1 VDWELDE
8 DQRMIRDSVREFV
21 DAEVAPRA
29 GEWDREERFPSQ
41 VFRQLGEMGLFGM
54 TVSEAWGGSELDLL
68 SYCLVLE
75 ELARGDASTCVAI
88 SVTNSVWAAPLEHW
102 GSDEQKARW
111 LEPSARGEWLG
122 AFCLSEPEVGS
133 DAAALTTRAERDGDG
148 YLINGTKMWVTN
160 GAVCGAMLVFAVTD
174 PEADRG
180 RISAF
185 VVPRDADGV
194 AVIQEEEKLGLRSSR
209 TNQIAFGDCRVG
221 PGQRLGEEGQGLEI
235 ALGSLDGGRAGIA
248 AQAVGIARAALE
260 AALAYAREREA
271 FGGPIGR
278 FECLQSKLARMA
290 TEIRAARLLYLRAA
304 GLRQA
309 GEADTRAAAM
319 AKLYASEMANRV
331 AYEAIQIHGGYGY
344 VVDYPVERLYR
355 DARVTTIYEG
365 TSEIQRLVIARRL
378 LREADGGAGG
388 VLNAG

>member
-1 VDWELDE
+1 MPEIRGNAVDWELDE

-21 DAEVAPRA
+21 AAEVAPEA
-29 GEWDREERFPSQ
+29 AEWDRDRRFPEE

-54 TVSEAWGGSELDLL
+54 TVSESWGGAGLDLV

-88 SVTNSVWAAPLEHW
+88 SVTNSVWAAPLERW
-102 GSDEQKARW
+102 GTDEQRRRW

-122 AFCLSEPEVGS
+122 AFCLSEPDVGS
-133 DAAALTTRAERDGDG
+133 DAAALGTRAERDGDG
-148 YLINGTKMWVTN
+148 YVLNGTKMWVTN
-160 GAVCGAMLVFAVTD
+160 GSVCGAMLVFAVTD
-174 PEADRG
+174 PDAERG

-185 VVPRDADGV
+185 VVPRAAQGV

-209 TNQIAFGDCRVG
+209 TNQIAFDDCRV
-221 PGQRLGEEGQGLEI
+221 PTAQRLGEEGQGLEI

-248 AQAVGIARAALE
+248 AQAVGIAHAALE
-260 AALAYAREREA
+260 AAVSYAREREA

-278 FECLQSKLARMA
+278 FEGLQAKLARMA
-290 TEIRAARLLYLRAA
+290 AEIRAARLLYLRAA
-304 GLRQA
+304 ALRRA
-309 GEADTRAAAM
+309 GDPDTRAAAM
-319 AKLYASEMANRV
+319 AKLYASEMANR
-331 AYEAIQIHGGYGY
+331 ATYEAIQIHGGYGY

-365 TSEIQRLVIARRL
+365 TSEIQRLVIARQL
-378 LREADGGAGG
+378 LRGPARG
-388 VLNAG
+388 